1 MLICSFPD
9 LVGGQIF
16 CKAMPTRCPHAVT
29 RTGRVR
35 LSSLLITGLLV
46 TPYLI
51 LSILATPTNAFLDD
65 DDYTYTSEDKLSSGR
80 FSKPLSIY
88 CMFPNYLGSQKELFQ
103 NKDFF
108 LSDHFCAY
116 LSLKSSGVGLV
127 YLLPLSNTTSFSHL
141 SLSKKSIHHSHVSL

>member
-1 MLICSFPD
+1 MYKTALRLSLICEGKKHAVENTYVIMLICSFPD

-35 LSSLLITGLLV
+35 LGSLLITGLLV

-51 LSILATPTNAFLDD
+51 LSTLATPTNAFLDD

-80 FSKPLSIY
+80 FCKPLSIY
-88 CMFPNYLGSQKELFQ
+88 CRFPNYLGSQKE
-103 NKDFF
+103 
-108 LSDHFCAY
+108 A
-116 LSLKSSGVGLV
+116 V
-127 YLLPLSNTTSFSHL
+127 PE
-141 SLSKKSIHHSHVSL
+141 